1 MHKVVEVTANAMP
14 PSKPPPEDGQEP
26 PPTIT
31 YSYDDT
37 IVPATV
43 TYVAYNCRSPT
54 IQEVI
59 LKVIG
64 SEKESTASQ
73 I

>member
-31 YSYDDT
+31 YSYDDMD
-37 IVPATV
+37 IPATV
-43 TYVAYNCRSPT
+43 TYAAYKCHSPLFGRSF
-54 IQEVI
+54 
-59 LKVIG
+59 LR
-64 SEKESTASQ
+64 
-73 I
+73 